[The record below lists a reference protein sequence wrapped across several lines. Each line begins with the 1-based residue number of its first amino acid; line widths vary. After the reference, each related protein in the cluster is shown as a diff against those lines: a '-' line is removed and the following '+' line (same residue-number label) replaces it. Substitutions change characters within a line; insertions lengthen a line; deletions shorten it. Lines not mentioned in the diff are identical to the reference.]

1 MHFHRR
7 TAGRTAGWRE
17 NHVARAPGTAGVPS
31 AGDSFFGTALRRT
44 VQPRLSKRCALQ
56 NASVCAGGVWR
67 RSHLSAASPS
77 TRSAQ
82 LFLLPR
88 FSSKAPRSAGAR
100 RRRPATATPL
110 RSGAATAPATGVCE
124 QPPDPSSV
132 AFSKQSSAKSHVHV
146 HTYLHTHLHTHLH
159 TCTPWRGQGKA
170 DGGRPVCSAEL
181 SPSARQTPCSR
192 VPGAHGEPPA

>member
-1 MHFHRR
+1 MKRCVHFHRR

-132 AFSKQSSAKSHVHV
+132 AFSKHRALQSHMCTCT
-146 HTYLHTHLHTHLH
+146 HTYTR
-159 TCTPWRGQGKA
+159 TCTRTCTHA
-170 DGGRPVCSAEL
+170 
-181 SPSARQTPCSR
+181 
-192 VPGAHGEPPA
+192 PPAGAKARRAEDARCALQS